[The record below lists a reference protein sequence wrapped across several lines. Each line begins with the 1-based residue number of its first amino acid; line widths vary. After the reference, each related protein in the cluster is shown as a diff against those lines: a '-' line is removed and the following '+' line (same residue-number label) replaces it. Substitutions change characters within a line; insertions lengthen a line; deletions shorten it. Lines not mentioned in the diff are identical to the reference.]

1 MFSFFSG
8 MERKRAV
15 QVANLAAAVIAI
27 YNFATDPEASGGES
41 LVAVSLPALSFLAL
55 REDSL
60 IFSRLFSAVGN
71 GIMGKGLLETLNCV
85 SCADSST
92 ALDIIQAT
100 LNFATM
106 LVVIQP
112 DEAMP
117 SVDRHPGA

>member
-8 MERKRAV
+8 VEVKKAV

-27 YNFATDPEASGGES
+27 YNFATDPAASGGDS

-60 IFSRLFSAVGN
+60 AFSRVFSAIGN
-71 GIMGKGLLETLNCV
+71 GMMGKGLMETLNCD

-92 ALDIIQAT
+92 TLAIVQAM

-112 DEAMP
+112 DEAKP
-117 SVDRHPGA
+117 SVDRRPGA